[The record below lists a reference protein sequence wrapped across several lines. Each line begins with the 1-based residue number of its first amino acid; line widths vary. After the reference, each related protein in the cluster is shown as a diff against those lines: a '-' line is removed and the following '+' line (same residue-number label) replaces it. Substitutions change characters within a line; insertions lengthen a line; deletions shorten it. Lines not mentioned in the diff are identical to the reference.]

1 MVQAIGYVLSA
12 VCLIIVA
19 AVVGRTWVDGKRTPL
34 RLALTLLPSMLAPI
48 AAAAVTTTDWYV
60 VPLVALVASI
70 GVWAV
75 SKLVYQKGK
84 EYNVQGESRTKHRWF
99 HRSKA
104 LSDVA
109 FGLFNGIPFALFA
122 FAVAAL

>member
-1 MVQAIGYVLSA
+1 MVQALGYGLCAACLVVVA
-12 VCLIIVA
+12 V
-19 AVVGRTWVDGKRTPL
+19 VVGRTWVDGKRTPQ
-34 RLALTLLPSMLAPI
+34 RLALTLLPSMMAPI
-48 AAAAVTTTDWYV
+48 AAAAVTSADWYV
-60 VPLVALVASI
+60 VPVIALVASI

-75 SKLVYQKGK
+75 ARLVYQKGK
-84 EYNVQGESRTKHRWF
+84 EYNVPGESRTKHRWF

-122 FAVAAL
+122 YAVATL

>member
-1 MVQAIGYVLSA
+1 MMQAIGYALCA
-12 VCLIIVA
+12 ACLIIVA
-19 AVVGRTWVDGKRTPL
+19 GVVGRTWVDGKRTPQ

-48 AAAAVTTTDWYV
+48 AAATVTSADWYV
-60 VPLVALVASI
+60 VPVIALVASL
-70 GVWAV
+70 AV
-75 SKLVYQKGK
+75 YAASCLVHRKAEK
-84 EYNVQGESRTKHRWF
+84 YNVQGESRAKHRWF

-104 LSDVA
+104 FSDVA

>member
-1 MVQAIGYVLSA
+1 MVPVLGYGLCA
-12 VCLIIVA
+12 ACLIIVA
-19 AVVGRTWVDGKRTPL
+19 AVVGRTWVDGKRTPQ
-34 RLALTLLPSMLAPI
+34 RLALTLLPSMMAPI
-48 AAAAVTTTDWYV
+48 AAAAVTSADWYV
-60 VPLVALVASI
+60 VPVIALVASL
-70 GVWAV
+70 GVWAMA
-75 SKLVYQKGK
+75 KLVYQKGK
-84 EYNVQGESRTKHRWF
+84 EYNVPGESRTKHRWF

>member
-1 MVQAIGYVLSA
+1 MEQAIGFGLLVLCIVLA
-12 VCLIIVA
+12 VS
-19 AVVGRTWVDGKRTPL
+19 VVGRTWVDGRRTDL
-34 RLALTLLPSMLAPI
+34 RIALTLTAAMMIPI
-48 AAAAVTTTDWYV
+48 ILVQVTSADWYV
-60 VPLVALVASI
+60 VPLVALVASL

-75 SKLVYQKGK
+75 AKLVYQKGK

-104 LSDVA
+104 FSDVS
-109 FGLFNGIPFALFA
+109 FGLFNGIPFTLFA